1 MAYDWNRSKNIIHPR
16 YNGGNHNYDI
26 YAEDV
31 ADAIRLLGFKSE
43 SDYEGNPFEQ
53 YRLEANSSNGVIMTH
68 SKFSTVLSVSLY
80 LNNIN
85 ITERTNKKCFKWARV
100 SSNTEADKE
109 WNKAHKDGL
118 KELTIDAI
126 DIIEDT
132 VFHCAYVS
140 TAVDEEEE
148 GEDIESEEPELPEE
162 EIVYD
167 NIFNVPFNSILATA
181 SISIVNQSTSA
192 ELMGS
197 LLIESGNKNQIYT
210 AGLPAPYSPDWKIDN
225 LIIKPYCTASTIT
238 KIDDEFKVY
247 NPNLFDINE
256 YPDLNDEQYYERNII
271 YIKNLKWFTRSVS
284 GIETEIFEN
293 ENFSF
298 IYGDCPDNRF
308 LIIKNN
314 FLPRDSYVTIICKYD
329 YNDPFTNA
337 IIPQTYSMDLSCI
350 ATGQGTDQLL
360 INNVLGTSIHNNDPA
375 YIELFVSYF
384 SNGEDID
391 VQTQIEDPTIQSSI
405 QWYKRASSEDGWILL
420 DAVTQDENEFNTE
433 TTKCYEIR
441 RYMTNDGA
449 GNFETEKTYS
459 ARGGFLLRIYPAL
472 IKSSDVI
479 KAIFTNTNKSGA
491 QFTATEV
498 VYDTTDMVQAYITS
512 SAGDKLYKD
521 IDTNGTILTC
531 MINYQGQLL
540 ENGDPR
546 YGDDD
551 YTGNQDG
558 EQGLFDYYWFKMSQ
572 DGSITYNL
580 FLDYKDELQ
589 MQLVNDDTTLINGPR
604 SITIKAQHID
614 DLNMFQ
620 CFIVDKKTDS
630 KILNI
635 TNLERSLPS
644 EAIVNEASTIANNPE
659 DIINLAHNLN
669 NKNDK

>member
-1 MAYDWNRSKNIIHPR
+1 MANDWNRNKNVIHPR
-16 YNGGNHNYDI
+16 YNGGYHNYDI
-26 YAEDV
+26 LAEDV
-31 ADAIRLLGFKSE
+31 ADAIRKLGFKSE

-53 YRLEANSSNGVIMTH
+53 YRLEATSSNGVIMTH
-68 SKFSTVLSVSLY
+68 SKFSTVLAVSLY

-85 ITERTNKKCFKWARV
+85 ITERTDKKYFKWARV

-109 WNKAHKDGL
+109 WNTAHKDGL
-118 KELTIDAI
+118 KELTINAI
-126 DIIEDT
+126 DIIENT

-140 TAVDEEEE
+140 TAIDDVEVDEN
-148 GEDIESEEPELPEE
+148 GEPIIKE
-162 EIVYD
+162 YD

-181 SISIVNQSTSA
+181 SISIANQSTSA
-192 ELMGS
+192 ELTGS
-197 LLIESGNKNQIYT
+197 LIIESGNKNQIYT
-210 AGLPAPYSPDWKIDN
+210 AGLPAPYSPDWKINN
-225 LIIKPYCTASTIT
+225 LIIRPHCTASTIT
-238 KIDDEFKVY
+238 KTDEEFNTY

-256 YPDLNDEQYYERNII
+256 YPDLNNPEYYERGIT
-271 YIKNLKWFTRSVS
+271 YIKNLKWIKRSVS
-284 GIETEIFEN
+284 GIEEIIEED

-298 IYGDCPDNRF
+298 VYNECLDNRF
-308 LIIKNN
+308 LIVKNN

-360 INNVLGTSIHNNDPA
+360 INNTLGTSIHNNDPA
-375 YIELFVSYF
+375 YIELYVSYF

-391 VQTQIEDPTIQSSI
+391 VQSQIEDPTLLSSI

-420 DAVTQDENEFNTE
+420 DSTNQDNNEFNSE

-441 RYMTNDGA
+441 RYVSSDGV

-459 ARGGFLLRIYPAL
+459 ARGGFLLRVYPAL

-479 KAIFTNTNKSGA
+479 KAVFTNTNKNNA
-491 QFTATEV
+491 QYTATEV
-498 VYDTTDMVQAYITS
+498 VYDTTDMIQAYITS

-521 IDTNGTILTC
+521 IDTNGTVLTC

-551 YTGNQDG
+551 YLGNQDG

-572 DGSITYNL
+572 DGLATYNL
-580 FLDYKDELQ
+580 YLDYSGNVQ
-589 MQLVNDDTTLINGPR
+589 MQLVEDDTVLINSPR
-604 SITIKAQHID
+604 IINIKAHHID

-620 CFIVDKKTDS
+620 CIIVDKKVEAKTFN
-630 KILNI
+630 LRG
-635 TNLERSLPS
+635 LERTLPS
-644 EAIVNEASTIANNPE
+644 EELINTASLLTNEPD
-659 DIINLAHNLN
+659 DIINIAYDLN
-669 NKNDK
+669 NKNKK